1 MSNTKQSLNL
11 MSKCNGTKYTKYVKL
26 LKNLYILTALKK
38 PEISKLPV
46 VNFQFQFR
54 YLLISML
61 NG

>member
-1 MSNTKQSLNL
+1 MSNTKQSPNL

-26 LKNLYILTALKK
+26 LKNLLTALKK